1 MKEAINTYEMT
12 TPREGLTQYKF
23 SGHGYKLSV
32 ATHAEAYAVKEQG
45 TCEIALFD
53 EHDNFIPL
61 TRHDDV
67 DGYIPRSDVDGLL
80 RVLETSE
87 TPPFSYFHHKYE
99 TDWDE

>member
-1 MKEAINTYEMT
+1 MKDKINTYEMT

-23 SGHGYKLSV
+23 SGHQYKLSV
-32 ATHAEAYAVKEQG
+32 GTGEDHYSDKE

-67 DGYIPRSDVDGLL
+67 AGYIPREQVDGLL
-80 RVLETSE
+80 RVLETVE
-87 TPPFSYFHHKYE
+87 HPPFRYFHHKYE
-99 TDWDE
+99 NVLDD